1 MDNQNMIAAVRKV
14 RAIFQAPALNKYRGK
29 EFRPGVEI
37 QSDEDILDYI
47 RNEAESVYH
56 PVGTCKMG
64 DDELAVVDDRLR
76 VHGIDGL
83 RVADASI
90 MPRIVSGN
98 TNAPA
103 IMIAEKCADML
114 LQDAG
119 IKVHLPDGVKRDTAS
134 TSSQQAET
142 AA

>member
-1 MDNQNMIAAVRKV
+1 MIRARRLAAADGGEELLGGVR
-14 RAIFQAPALNKYRGK
+14 PEL
-29 EFRPGVEI
+29 EP
-37 QSDEDILDYI
+37 
-47 RNEAESVYH
+47 
-56 PVGTCKMG
+56 
-64 DDELAVVDDRLR
+64 DDERGRVAQRERVPNRLR
-76 VHGIDGL
+76 LKAL

-90 MPRIVSGN
+90 MPTVTSGN

-119 IKVHLPDGVKRDTAS
+119 IKINLPEGLSTKPERKRKKAPTA
-134 TSSQQAET
+134 T